1 MRPLFPVLFLALA
14 AAPAARADDDA
25 KAPKDIIAK
34 AIKAA
39 GAKDDGKPLNM
50 SWKDTGTVQAGGMKI
65 DYTADWYYR
74 GPDALRLD
82 LNAEV
87 MGIKIKLTD
96 VVNGDK
102 VWEVLD
108 GKVQEIDGDKKD
120 YLKGEAYLLRV
131 VGLTQLTH
139 DKEFKLSTVVGKKV
153 NDKPTAAVLVERAD
167 RPVITLYFD
176 KETGLLVK
184 SEMMVKDEFQGWKE
198 VPDEAYYEDYKD
210 IGGMKLFSKIRVV
223 RDGKPFVDSSLSDV
237 QTPEKLDP
245 KLFEKP
251 K

>member
-1 MRPLFPVLFLALA
+1 MRPLFPVLFLAMAL
-14 AAPAARADDDA
+14 APAARADDDA
-25 KAPKDIIAK
+25 KDIITK
-34 AIKAA
+34 AVKAT
-39 GAKDDGKPLNM
+39 GAKDDGMPLNL
-50 SWKDTGTVQAGGMKI
+50 SWKDTGTIQAGGMKL
-65 DYTADWYYR
+65 DYTADWHFR

-82 LNAEV
+82 LTAEV

-102 VWEVLD
+102 VWEVF
-108 GKVQEIDGDKKD
+108 GGQVQELDGDKKD
-120 YLKGEAYLLRV
+120 YLKGMAHVLAV
-131 VGLTQLTH
+131 VSLTQLAH
-139 DKEFKLSTVVGKKV
+139 EKEFRLSTVVGKKV
-153 NDKPTAAVLVERAD
+153 NDKPTAGVLVERKD

-176 KETGLLVK
+176 RETGLLVK

-198 VPDEAYYEDYKD
+198 VQDEEYYEDYKD

-223 RDGKPFVDSSLSDV
+223 RDGKPFIESNLSDV
-237 QTPEKLDP
+237 QTPEKPDP

>member
-1 MRPLFPVLFLALA
+1 MRPLFPVLFLAVA

-25 KAPKDIIAK
+25 KDIIAK
-34 AIKAA
+34 AIRAA
-39 GAKDDGKPLNM
+39 GAKDDGKPLNL
-50 SWKDTGTVQAGGMKI
+50 SWKDTGTVQAGGMKL
-65 DYTADWYYR
+65 DYTADWHFR
-74 GPDALRLD
+74 GPDALRFD
-82 LNAEV
+82 LTAEV

-108 GKVQEIDGDKKD
+108 GKVQELEGDKKE
-120 YLKGEAYLLRV
+120 YLKGMAHVLAV

-153 NDKPTAAVLVERAD
+153 NDKPTAGVLVERKD

-198 VPDEAYYEDYKD
+198 VPDEEYYEDYKD

-223 RDGKPFVDSSLSDV
+223 RDGKPFIESNLSDV
-237 QTPEKLDP
+237 QTPEKPDP